1 MKKRRSSP
9 SSSVSASDPARL
21 DLAPFPEKGKPQAR
35 VKDLKSLHSVYTRFL
50 QDDEKSSYNRSLVRD
65 AADGAPP
72 YDDASIEQEGRF
84 NLNFHDLSGLLEERN
99 ATYTDLIDST
109 SDLIRVLFPESAD
122 EATGSDLEEK
132 AAIISEE
139 FTQLIRHDWAE
150 FYSNWDNLVN
160 ELIQHGLSMA
170 YFSDETTWKWKSAGL
185 DDFLIARQCRAS
197 EDAVDILFIRQKFP
211 VHTFYSYIKDE
222 GAAKGAGWNIEEAR
236 KALVEATSNSTSK
249 SQSWGRYWSE
259 TIDELAG
266 NDFGSTYSKA
276 TEVDCVHALVREY
289 DGSYSHYIFK
299 EDGKGEGFLF
309 QRRNRYPGNE
319 GLFTIF
325 SSRVGRNGKYHS
337 VRGDLWRAYPEAQA
351 LNRLRCAALDS
362 TAHSMAILLQP
373 NDPESMEDFALVLN
387 GPVAW
392 LPPEASVIQQRTNPN
407 LAQNALPMI
416 QDLSATMRTNLGLPG
431 PQGVIQEA
439 NTKYGQIYEQLQA
452 GSLTG
457 AQVTRF
463 YRAWRRL
470 LLSQFRRIQ
479 AIGPISPRYPEI
491 EMFYARLALRG
502 VMPEE
507 VAAIERVEPYRAAG
521 SGSVGARLR
530 AYDGGMDTIGM
541 LDEVGRARFLRDFYG
556 EKFGRD
562 LSSQYVGRPQKQ
574 RFVIDIKVAE
584 LENNALRDD
593 PNIQPMPGE
602 NDFVHAQTHLG
613 FADQSLQQVEEL
625 LTQKGDV
632 DPTPAMPVLGHIQ
645 AILGHTGPHVQAMSQ
660 DQTRESQFTQLRK
673 ALQQVSAR
681 WEAMVELAQRLTP
694 TEDAQQE
701 QLNKLQM
708 KQQEHQLKM
717 QIMMEQHQAKLMMK
731 QQDVGQRMNLRKFQ
745 NDTKVAMQLSNGPR
759 GR

>member
-1 MKKRRSSP
+1 MKKSRTKNSEP
-9 SSSVSASDPARL
+9 TSASDPARL
-21 DLAPFPEKGKPQAR
+21 DLQPFPETGKPKPR

-50 QDDEKSSYNRSLVRD
+50 QDDEKSAYNRSLVRD

-72 YDDASIEQEGRF
+72 YDDDSIEQEGRF

-109 SDLIRVLFPESAD
+109 SDLIRVYFPETLD
-122 EATGSDLEEK
+122 EAGGSEREEK
-132 AAIISEE
+132 AAIIGEE
-139 FTQLIRHDWAE
+139 FTQLVRHDWSE
-150 FYSNWDNLVN
+150 FYSNWDYLVN

-170 YFSDETTWKWKSAGL
+170 YFPDEMTWKWKAAGL

-197 EDAVDILFIRQKFP
+197 EEAVDVMFIRQKFP
-211 VHTFYSYIKDE
+211 VHIFYSFVKDE
-222 GAAKGAGWNIEEAR
+222 GVAKGAGWNVGEAR

-249 SQSWGRYWSE
+249 AQAWGRYWNE
-259 TIDELAG
+259 TIDELAN
-266 NDFGSTYSKA
+266 NDFGSTYSKSV
-276 TEVDCVHALVREY
+276 EVDCVHALIREF

-299 EDGKGEGFLF
+299 EDGKGEDFLF
-309 QRRNRYPGNE
+309 QRRNRYPGSEN
-319 GLFTIF
+319 LFTIF
-325 SSRVGRNGKYHS
+325 TSRVGRNGKYHS

-392 LPPEASVIQQRTNPN
+392 LPPEATVIQQRSNPN

-416 QDLSATMRTNLGLPG
+416 QDLSSTMRTNLGLPG
-431 PQGVIQEA
+431 PQGEIKQA

-470 LLSQFRRIQ
+470 VTAQFRRIQ
-479 AIGPISPRYPEI
+479 AIGPMNPRFPEV
-491 EMFYARLALRG
+491 ETFFARLAMRG

-507 VAAIERVEPYRAAG
+507 VMAIERVEPYRSAG
-521 SGSVGARLR
+521 AGSVGARLR
-530 AYDGGMDTIGM
+530 AYDGGMETVGM
-541 LDEVGRARFLRDFYG
+541 LDEVGRARFLRDFYA

-562 LSSQYVGRPQKQ
+562 LSAQYVGKSQKP
-574 RFVIDIKVAE
+574 RFVIDARMAE

-593 PNIQPMPGE
+593 PSIVPMPGE
-602 NDFVHAQTHLG
+602 NDFVHTQTHLG
-613 FADQSLQQVEEL
+613 RADQDLQQVEEL

-632 DPTPAMPVLGHIQ
+632 DPTPAMPVLQHIQ
-645 AILGHTGPHVQAMSQ
+645 AILQHTGPHIEAMAQ
-660 DQTRESQFTQLRK
+660 DQAREAQFTQLRK
-673 ALQQVSAR
+673 AYQQISAR
-681 WEAMVELAQRLTP
+681 WESMVELAQRLTP
-694 TEDAQQE
+694 TEEAQQE
-701 QLNKLQM
+701 QLTKLQM

-717 QIMMEQHQAKLMMK
+717 QIMLEQHQAKLGMK
-731 QQDVGQRMNLRKFQ
+731 QQDVGQRMSLRKFQ
-745 NDTKVAMQLSNGPR
+745 SDTKLAMQLSNGSR
-759 GR
+759 